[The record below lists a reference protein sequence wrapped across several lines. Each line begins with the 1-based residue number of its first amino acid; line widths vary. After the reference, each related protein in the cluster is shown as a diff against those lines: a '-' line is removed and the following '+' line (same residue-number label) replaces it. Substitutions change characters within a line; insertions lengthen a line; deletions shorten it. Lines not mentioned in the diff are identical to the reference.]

1 MLTKLN
7 IEKYFTAEKQESL
20 VFLGIGLAAIIIGI
34 LAFTVWKTPA
44 WKGAAVPLIT
54 IALLQI
60 TVGYT
65 VYNRSDSDRIRV
77 VYQLD
82 MNPNELRT
90 KELPRMLTV
99 MKNFVWYRWIEIAL
113 ALIGIV
119 LIVLYKNNS
128 NASFWYGLGVA
139 LTIQAVL
146 MLGADYFAEQRGKMY
161 TQQLQSFVNK

>member
-1 MLTKLN
+1 MLTKSD

-20 VFLGIGLAAIIIGI
+20 LFLGIGLIAIIVGI
-34 LAFTVWKTPA
+34 LALTIWKTPA
-44 WKGAAVPLIT
+44 WKGAAIPFIT

-90 KELPRMLTV
+90 KELPRMQTV

-146 MLGADYFAEQRGKMY
+146 MLGADYFAEQRGKIY
-161 TQQLQSFVNK
+161 TQQLQSFVKQ